1 MSTVNKLLA
10 MEVFINVVDQSS
22 FVRTAEQMGLPKTT
36 VTILIREL
44 EQMLGV
50 QLLIRT
56 TRQVRVTP
64 DGAAFYDRSMQIL
77 ADMQE
82 AEDAM
87 SRAHQ
92 MPGGLLRIAVP
103 TLLAGELIP
112 HLPDFLSRYPD
123 ILLDIGSSGQ
133 RADGLEAGADC
144 AIQCGEL
151 ADRSLVARRVGSLGF
166 GLYAS
171 PAYLDRTGRPLHPDD
186 LAQHRGIGAFSG
198 KRTNTAQLTLR
209 RSEEQVQAELPI
221 HLAVNDADAGIEAA
235 IAGLGLLRTTRFAGE
250 REVAAGRLEPLLPH
264 WSLDSA
270 ALHVVFSRNRQLSAK
285 VGVFVDWLA
294 ELSANERAF
303 QRDCLTG

>member
-1 MSTVNKLLA
+1 MSTINKLLA
-10 MEVFINVVDQSS
+10 MEVFINVVDQGS
-22 FVRTAEQMGLPKTT
+22 FVRTAEQMGLPKTA

-87 SRAHQ
+87 SRARH

-144 AIQCGEL
+144 AIRCGEL

-198 KRTNTAQLTLR
+198 KRANTAQLTLR
-209 RSEEQVQAELPI
+209 RSEEQVHAEVPI

-270 ALHVVFSRNRQLSAK
+270 ALHVVFARNRQLSAK